1 MTEKTAS
8 EKTDGMQA
16 LISVVMSF
24 FVSSLLLLYYH
35 DLFWYA
41 PDEGVFA
48 HMADRVNA
56 GQIYG
61 VDFNGL
67 QPGYHALLNAYLFEH
82 LGRDLVVLRYP
93 ILVMGCIQAMMV
105 TYMLRSYGVF
115 ISVFGALWI
124 TVFGFLQFLNPS
136 PNWYCS
142 FLTLVVIFL
151 LTEFPRK
158 SLAYILVGLCVGI
171 STGIRHPSGVF
182 LALGVLGFVL
192 YDLRSVVLRPLGE
205 VWISRLLTAV
215 IILALGIYCALI
227 NHEYSAVFYIGI
239 WPVILM
245 AGLLYRYGVANV
257 DLIRPLLLLSLGGLI
272 GIAPLFLY
280 QIIYGDVQ
288 IWFNTSILGVLQQLE
303 LPHYKEVA
311 YHQYPLM
318 SWQGFLGLGG
328 VYALFVSLYWTVAY
342 LSVPALMFYMV
353 RSAWRDNGSVPALA
367 IVTSFYAYVML
378 YFQIPI
384 YFYYAFGFFGIYA
397 LMICRSGA
405 PRFFALLCMSCLM
418 GVSLLSY
425 IAKPYEDASEN
436 MADSSLSLPGVSLEI
451 TEDSAMKYTKIL
463 DVIEQRT
470 QEDEPIFVF
479 PTNAELYYLS
489 RRPNPTPYTVTSNA
503 IYDEQSYARLFEMI
517 KAAKPKLIFT
527 REEDKY
533 FYIYEQRLLDDLIE
547 KLGYTRAAPI
557 GDFTVLQLMP

>member
-1 MTEKTAS
+1 
-8 EKTDGMQA
+8 
-16 LISVVMSF
+16 
-24 FVSSLLLLYYH
+24 
-35 DLFWYA
+35 
-41 PDEGVFA
+41 
-48 HMADRVNA
+48 
-56 GQIYG
+56 
-61 VDFNGL
+61 
-67 QPGYHALLNAYLFEH
+67 
-82 LGRDLVVLRYP
+82 
-93 ILVMGCIQAMMV
+93 
-105 TYMLRSYGVF
+105 
-115 ISVFGALWI
+115 
-124 TVFGFLQFLNPS
+124 
-136 PNWYCS
+136 
-142 FLTLVVIFL
+142 
-151 LTEFPRK
+151 
-158 SLAYILVGLCVGI
+158 
-171 STGIRHPSGVF
+171 
-182 LALGVLGFVL
+182 
-192 YDLRSVVLRPLGE
+192 
-205 VWISRLLTAV
+205 
-215 IILALGIYCALI
+215 
-227 NHEYSAVFYIGI
+227 
-239 WPVILM
+239 M

-257 DLIRPLLLLSLGGLI
+257 DLIRPLFLLSLGGLI

-342 LSVPALMFYMV
+342 LSVPALMLYMV
-353 RSAWRDNGSVPALA
+353 RSAWRDNGPVPALA

-397 LMICRSGA
+397 LMICRTGA

-451 TEDSAMKYTKIL
+451 TEDSAVKYTKIL
-463 DVIEQRT
+463 DVIEQHT

-547 KLGYTRAAPI
+547 KLGYTRAEPI
-557 GDFTVLQLMP
+557 GDFTVLKLMP